1 MVSGYIGFLGNST
14 LWLYAENVHRE
25 MIVVV
30 SKRKEFMG
38 ADRIIFLICR
48 KDFVNAT
55 FWSYWPFG
63 LVLKTLASYYLKKQL
78 KC

>member
-1 MVSGYIGFLGNST
+1 MK
-14 LWLYAENVHRE
+14 
-25 MIVVV
+25 MVVV
-30 SKRKEFMG
+30 ARKQKEFMG

-63 LVLKTLASYYLKKQL
+63 LALKTLASNYLKKQM

>member
-1 MVSGYIGFLGNST
+1 M
-14 LWLYAENVHRE
+14 
-25 MIVVV
+25 VVV
-30 SKRKEFMG
+30 AIKQKEFMG

-63 LVLKTLASYYLKKQL
+63 LALKTLASNYLKKQM